1 MTPSQ
6 ILRQQI
12 LAMQANA
19 PMADFTSRAVIVSN
33 LVFLH
38 GIMTASERLMARSI
52 TKCYSPVLRSY
63 LTEHLEEERDH
74 AKWMAD
80 DLKDEG
86 VDISLPS
93 IPAMEL
99 AGSMY
104 YLIEHVN
111 PVCLLGYM
119 AVLEGFPANLEF
131 VAELEKVH
139 GKKLLRCLRYHAEN
153 DLEHRKELF
162 NIIDKMD
169 SPLVVH
175 AATYTQLKMNQ
186 FGNHLAGL

>member
-19 PMADFTSRAVIVSN
+19 PMADFTSRAVLVQN

-38 GIMTASERLMARSI
+38 GIMTASENLMYLAAQDA
-52 TKCYSPVLRSY
+52 KGWLRAY
-63 LTEHLEEERDH
+63 LLKHLEEERDH